1 MPVAGACG
9 VGELTGV
16 PSDSPLTARRFGAS
30 LGAVHLPA
38 LAGMRAKNT
47 EEQDVSDER
56 QTDELRQ
63 GQQAESDAPELDQ
76 SEEGDVEGHM
86 MSRAAPELARLR
98 GADIERDNRQRQ
110 REKDVRVNRPQGR

>member
-1 MPVAGACG
+1 
-9 VGELTGV
+9 
-16 PSDSPLTARRFGAS
+16 
-30 LGAVHLPA
+30 
-38 LAGMRAKNT
+38 MRAKNT